1 MLLATVLDCVE
12 NILIT
17 TENCIGQHCYLRARV
32 SGGGGED
39 EY

>member
-12 NILIT
+12 NILIII
-17 TENCIGQHCYLRARV
+17 ENCIGQHCLRARV
-32 SGGGGED
+32 SGGGEGC